1 MKNVLLS
8 RIIPAVVSAA
18 LVLPVGFGP
27 AAAQGTCWDNGQI
40 QSALAGGQIRSVA
53 EVLAREG
60 IPPSTQVLNVRVC
73 EQSGGPVYILSV
85 LEASGEARNLTVG
98 AQ

>member
-1 MKNVLLS
+1 MKNTFLS
-8 RIIPAVVSAA
+8 RIIPVLVSAA
-18 LVLPVGFGP
+18 LVVPVGSG
-27 AAAQGTCWDNGQI
+27 AAVAQGACWDNGQI
-40 QSALAGGQIRSVA
+40 QSALSSGQIRSVA

-73 EQSGGPVYILSV
+73 EQGGPVYILSV
-85 LEASGEARNLTVG
+85 LEASGEARNLTVS